1 VNRRDMLVRVGL
13 VPLLLTACG
22 SLGQLP
28 TSTPT
33 FAPAAKAVSVVPS
46 PLPTP
51 AAAATTAA
59 RASAATSVKT
69 VTVDFAAKY
78 AHYASHFIAIE
89 KGYYADEG
97 IDMKMIDGGVTGL
110 LAGKSDF
117 TTSPSSLLSAILKGA
132 DMKILFV
139 HLDRPNYQLWS
150 SQAAVKTLQ
159 DLAGKSVGILTRGDT
174 TEISTRLLLL
184 KAGLDPNGVA
194 YTALSTN
201 QIILAAVESGSV
213 AAGVLTPAD
222 VVNLKQVGPK
232 GSLLADTSTDI
243 RMLFNGVGTSNKLL
257 ADDPKLVE
265 GFLRGTIKGR
275 EYFRRFKDET
285 VAILV
290 KYNGRSVEANSAD
303 YDSVLPTM
311 TADGTLSDDA
321 ATADAS
327 VRAGV
332 IGVDK
337 IRPLNEIYDF
347 SLVKSIY
354 GQLRQSG
361 WQPAK

>member
-1 VNRRDMLVRVGL
+1 MRRHKVNRRGLLVRVGL
-13 VPLLLTACG
+13 VPLFLTACG

-28 TSTPT
+28 ASTPT
-33 FAPAAKAVSVVPS
+33 ALSN
-46 PLPTP
+46 P
-51 AAAATTAA
+51 AAAVTAA
-59 RASAATSVKT
+59 NGSAAPSLKT
-69 VTVDFAAKY
+69 VTIDFAAKY

-89 KGYYADEG
+89 KGYYATEG
-97 IDMKMIDGGVTGL
+97 IDLKMIDGGVTGL

-117 TTSPSSLLSAILKGA
+117 TTSASSLLSAILKGA
-132 DMKILFV
+132 DMKILFA

-150 SQAAVKTLQ
+150 SQPGVKALP
-159 DLAGKSVGILTRGDT
+159 DLAGKSVGILARGDT
-174 TEISTRLLLL
+174 TEISMRLLLM

-201 QIILAAVESGSV
+201 QIILASVESGSV
-213 AAGVLTPAD
+213 AAGMLTPSQ

-232 GSLLADTSTDI
+232 GSLLADTSKDI
-243 RMLFNGVGTSNKLL
+243 RMLFNGVGTSSKVLQN
-257 ADDPKLVE
+257 DPKLVE

-275 EYFRRFKDET
+275 EYFRHFKDET
-285 VAILV
+285 LAILV
-290 KYNGRSVEANSAD
+290 KYNGQSLAANSAD

-311 TADGTLSDDA
+311 TVDGTLSDDV

-332 IGVDK
+332 LGVDK

-361 WQPAK
+361 WQPEK